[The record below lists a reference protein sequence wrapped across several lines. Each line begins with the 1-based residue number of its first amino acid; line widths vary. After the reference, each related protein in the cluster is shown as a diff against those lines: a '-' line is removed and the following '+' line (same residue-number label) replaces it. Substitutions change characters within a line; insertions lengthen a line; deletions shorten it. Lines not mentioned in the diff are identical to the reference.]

1 MPPAFSWTGSS
12 LVCLGKFQERW
23 QGWWLVCNPSA
34 KPLPLPLFIP
44 STPYAFRTVFKDVE
58 ESWQMQDFDGASF
71 VNTSMICDDVMI
83 FQIILLGFME
93 IFSGIGV
100 RWILPKYCKCTSWSH
115 YNDFFSTKTLA
126 FVICF

>member
-1 MPPAFSWTGSS
+1 M
-12 LVCLGKFQERW
+12 
-23 QGWWLVCNPSA
+23 
-34 KPLPLPLFIP
+34 
-44 STPYAFRTVFKDVE
+44 E

-100 RWILPKYCKCTSWSH
+100 R
-115 YNDFFSTKTLA
+115 
-126 FVICF
+126 